1 MKETNI
7 SRKELSDK
15 IAIAVAKVLKNNK
28 MKRNDIT
35 RIQKNILDASNIF
48 GDGFSDLDEIEL
60 YLHRETQELI
70 ERSIN
75 LVIAKV
81 CPNTMSRFSKKN
93 NIVALSLSIFIDYLI
108 FKDTIFNDD
117 FEIRSNL

>member
-7 SRKELSDK
+7 SREELGDK
-15 IAIAVAKVLKNNK
+15 IAIAAAEVLKNNK
-28 MKRNDIT
+28 MKRNYIS
-35 RIQKNILDASNIF
+35 RIQKNISDVSNIF

-70 ERSIN
+70 EQSIN
-75 LVIAKV
+75 LVIAKD
-81 CPNTMSRFSKKN
+81 CPDIMSRFSKKN

-108 FKDTIFNDD
+108 FRDTIFNDD
-117 FEIRSNL
+117 FEIVV